1 MGEQKRKFA
10 AKLKSL
16 NTGNSLSKEK
26 FESAQLILRQG
37 LLEAQFELAEADY
50 PVLIVIGGLEGAG
63 KGSIVHRL
71 NEWMDPRGI
80 ETQAFWQHSDEEE
93 SRPYFWRFW
102 RSLPPASEI
111 GLYLN
116 AWYRRPGYALIESH
130 LSKKALARRCE
141 EINRFEA
148 MLSDDGALIIKLWL
162 QVGAE
167 FQRLQLAEE
176 APRKQQNPRI
186 PITLDHDKI
195 SYKKQMKAA
204 RRLLEKTDKKRCPW
218 LIVDAEDRHYRDIT
232 AGSLIL
238 EQMQQHAQKRHKQ
251 GKLGTKTKP
260 APKQTLAQQTAP
272 LAGVDLDLRLDK
284 REYREK
290 LKKYQAT
297 LQELAWKKQP
307 ERSGS
312 LVAVFEGWDAA
323 GKGSAIRR
331 VTGAIDPRLYRV
343 LQYAAPTDEE
353 RARHYLWRFWR
364 RLGRDGSMTLF
375 DRSWYGRVMVERVE
389 GFASADEW
397 QRAYAEINEFEYQL
411 VEHGSKVLKFWIHI
425 SPETQLQR
433 FEERKREPYKR
444 HKITSEDWRNRKKWQ
459 AYEQA
464 VNEMITRTST
474 EYAPWT
480 LIAGNDKRYAR
491 IEILK
496 RFCAALE
503 S

>member
-1 MGEQKRKFA
+1 MSGQKGKFA
-10 AKLKSL
+10 AKLKNL
-16 NTGNSLSKEK
+16 ATGNSLGKND
-26 FESAQLILRQG
+26 FEAAQLSLRQG

-50 PVLIVIGGLEGAG
+50 PVMIVIAGLEGAG
-63 KGSIVHRL
+63 KGSVVHRL

-102 RSLPPASEI
+102 RNLPPASEI

-116 AWYRRPGYALIESH
+116 AWYRRPGYALLETQ
-130 LSKKALARRCE
+130 LSKKALARRCD

-148 MLSDDGALIIKLWL
+148 MHSDDGALIIKLWL
-162 QVGAE
+162 QVGAK

-176 APRKQQNPRI
+176 APLNQQNPRI
-186 PITLDHDKI
+186 PIVLDHDKI

-204 RRLLEKTDKKRCPW
+204 RRLLGGTDTKRCPW
-218 LIVDAEDRHYRDIT
+218 QIVDAEDRHYRDIT
-232 AGSLIL
+232 VGSIIL
-238 EQMQQHAQKRHKQ
+238 EQMRQHAAALQQAGKQ
-251 GKLGTKTKP
+251 SDSAKP
-260 APKQTLAQQTAP
+260 ALKPAGKKKAAP
-272 LAGVDLDLRLDK
+272 LAGVDLDLHLDK

-290 LKKYQAT
+290 LRKYQAT
-297 LQELAWKKQP
+297 LQDLAWKNQP
-307 ERSGS
+307 GRGGA

-389 GFASADEW
+389 GFANANEW
-397 QRAYAEINEFEYQL
+397 QRAYAEINEFERQL
-411 VEHGSKVLKFWIHI
+411 VEHGSTLLKFWIHI
-425 SPETQLQR
+425 SQETQLER
-433 FEERKREPYKR
+433 FEERKRQPYKR
-444 HKITSEDWRNRKKWQ
+444 HKITDEDWRNREKWPE
-459 AYEQA
+459 YEQA
-464 VNEMITRTST
+464 VNDMIAQTST
-474 EYAPWT
+474 RHAPWT
-480 LIAGNDKRYAR
+480 LITGNDKRYAR

-496 RFCAALE
+496 HFCAALE